1 MLGQFSQ
8 GLFPIYV
15 LPQSCNI
22 IFNFYIFASIL
33 KYMKHYSKKDI
44 NEMNRIY
51 RLNLINSC
59 TGYKSANL
67 IGTISTNK
75 IYNVAVFS
83 SITHLGS
90 DPALL
95 TFIVRPTTVPR
106 DTYKNIIDTKQFTVN
121 HINVDDIE
129 DAHHTSSR
137 YPEMISEFDMTK
149 LEKEFKTELPIGV
162 CHPGIHSPQTGLVKN
177 APNCYWLEK
186 KPFQSDL
193 RKALGKEVF
202 CENDGNC
209 FALSEAIDG
218 AGKHYKIVYGI
229 ILGSGAGGGLV
240 IDKQIVSGP
249 NGVAGEWG
257 HNQIPYFAAKKENFN
272 SNNAREAEV
281 ESFISG
287 LGMAK
292 RFNKIYGKNLKTNEI
307 FELNR
312 RHDLDAERF
321 VDDFKLNLAMSLST
335 IINILDPDAFIFG
348 GGVSNEIDFLSEI
361 ENMVKK
367 FVIGKEYDGVFLK
380 PKFGDASGVRGAA
393 RLGRRT
399 TY

>member
-1 MLGQFSQ
+1 MQIGIDVGATKIESV
-8 GLFPIYV
+8 V
-15 LPQSCNI
+15 LEEDGNEKHRSRTACPKDYLTI
-22 IFNFYIFASIL
+22 INTI
-33 KYMKHYSKKDI
+33 KDI
-44 NEMNRIY
+44 
-51 RLNLINSC
+51 
-59 TGYKSANL
+59 
-67 IGTISTNK
+67 
-75 IYNVAVFS
+75 
-83 SITHLGS
+83 
-90 DPALL
+90 
-95 TFIVRPTTVPR
+95 
-106 DTYKNIIDTKQFTVN
+106 
-121 HINVDDIE
+121 
-129 DAHHTSSR
+129 HH
-137 YPEMISEFDMTK
+137 K
-149 LEKEFKTELPIGV
+149 LEKEFKTEMPIGV

-209 FALSEAIDG
+209 FALSESIDG

-240 IDKQIVSGP
+240 IDKKIVSGP

-257 HNQIPYFAAKKENFN
+257 HNQIPYFAAKKENFD

-287 LGMAK
+287 LGLAK
-292 RFNKIYGKNLKTNEI
+292 RFNKLYGKNLKTSEI

-312 RHDLDAERF
+312 KHELNAERF
-321 VDDFKLNLAMSLST
+321 IDEFKLNLAMSLSQ
-335 IINILDPDAFIFG
+335 IINILDPDAFVFG

-361 ENMVKK
+361 ESMVKK

-380 PKFGDASGVRGAA
+380 PKYGDASGVRGAA

>member
-1 MLGQFSQ
+1 MQIGIDVGATKIESVVLEENGQEKHRSRTACPKEY
-8 GLFPIYV
+8 L
-15 LPQSCNI
+15 SI
-22 IFNFYIFASIL
+22 INTI
-33 KYMKHYSKKDI
+33 KDI
-44 NEMNRIY
+44 
-51 RLNLINSC
+51 
-59 TGYKSANL
+59 
-67 IGTISTNK
+67 
-75 IYNVAVFS
+75 
-83 SITHLGS
+83 
-90 DPALL
+90 
-95 TFIVRPTTVPR
+95 
-106 DTYKNIIDTKQFTVN
+106 
-121 HINVDDIE
+121 
-129 DAHHTSSR
+129 HH
-137 YPEMISEFDMTK
+137 K
-149 LEKEFKTELPIGV
+149 LEKEFQKDLSIGV

-202 CENDGNC
+202 CENDANC

-257 HNQIPYFAAKKENFN
+257 HNQIPFFAAKKENFD
-272 SNNAREAEV
+272 SNNAREAEI

-287 LGMAK
+287 LALAK

-307 FELNR
+307 FELYR
-312 RHDLDAERF
+312 KHDLDAERF
-321 VDDFKLNLAMSLST
+321 IDQFKLNLAMSLSS

-361 ENMVKK
+361 ESMVKK

-380 PKFGDASGVRGAA
+380 PKYGDASGVRGAA
-393 RLGRRT
+393 RLGRIT

>member
-1 MLGQFSQ
+1 MQIGIDVGATKIESV
-8 GLFPIYV
+8 V
-15 LPQSCNI
+15 LEEDGNE
-22 IFNFYIFASIL
+22 
-33 KYMKHYSKKDI
+33 KHRSRTACPKDYLTIVNTIKDI
-44 NEMNRIY
+44 
-51 RLNLINSC
+51 
-59 TGYKSANL
+59 
-67 IGTISTNK
+67 
-75 IYNVAVFS
+75 
-83 SITHLGS
+83 
-90 DPALL
+90 
-95 TFIVRPTTVPR
+95 
-106 DTYKNIIDTKQFTVN
+106 
-121 HINVDDIE
+121 
-129 DAHHTSSR
+129 HH
-137 YPEMISEFDMTK
+137 K
-149 LEKEFKTELPIGV
+149 LEKEFQTELPIGV

-177 APNCYWLEK
+177 APNCNWLEK

-218 AGKHYKIVYGI
+218 SGKHYKIVYGI

-257 HNQIPYFAAKKENFN
+257 HNQIPYFAAKKENFD

-292 RFNKIYGKNLKTNEI
+292 RCNKIYGKNLKTSEI
-307 FELNR
+307 FEQNRKHELN
-312 RHDLDAERF
+312 AERF
-321 VDDFKLNLAMSLST
+321 IDDFKLNLAMSLSQ
-335 IINILDPDAFIFG
+335 IINILDPDVFIFG

-361 ENMVKK
+361 ESMVKK

-380 PKFGDASGVRGAA
+380 PKYGDASGVRGAA
-393 RLGRRT
+393 RLGRRN

>member
-1 MLGQFSQ
+1 MQIGIDVGATKIESV
-8 GLFPIYV
+8 V
-15 LPQSCNI
+15 LEEDGNEKHRSRTNCPKDYLSI
-22 IFNFYIFASIL
+22 INTIR
-33 KYMKHYSKKDI
+33 DI
-44 NEMNRIY
+44 
-51 RLNLINSC
+51 
-59 TGYKSANL
+59 
-67 IGTISTNK
+67 
-75 IYNVAVFS
+75 
-83 SITHLGS
+83 H
-90 DPALL
+90 
-95 TFIVRPTTVPR
+95 
-106 DTYKNIIDTKQFTVN
+106 Q
-121 HINVDDIE
+121 
-129 DAHHTSSR
+129 
-137 YPEMISEFDMTK
+137 K
-149 LEKEFKTELPIGV
+149 LEKEFKVELPIGV

-218 AGKHYKIVYGI
+218 SGKHYKIVYGI

-257 HNQIPYFAAKKENFN
+257 HNQIPYFAAKKENFD

-292 RFNKIYGKNLKTNEI
+292 RFNKMYGKNLKTSEI
-307 FELNR
+307 FEQNRKHELN
-312 RHDLDAERF
+312 AERF
-321 VDDFKLNLAMSLST
+321 IDEFKLNLAMSLSQ
-335 IINILDPDAFIFG
+335 IINILDPDVFIFG

-361 ENMVKK
+361 ESMVKK

-380 PKFGDASGVRGAA
+380 PKYGDASGVRGAA